1 MNNNYPQF
9 GSAWQHHTGRVY
21 TVLGVA
27 NTENLNP
34 KYPVTVIFV
43 GRTGNLWAKPLDNF
57 LEKMHKVAP
66 KE

>member
-1 MNNNYPQF
+1 MNINCPKF
-9 GSAWQHHTGRVY
+9 GSAWQHHSGRVY

-27 NTENLNP
+27 NTTHLDC

-43 GRTGNLWAKPLDNF
+43 GRNGNLWAKTLDNF
-57 LEKMHKVAP
+57 LENLHKVAP